1 MVLPEASVVGMQSG
15 TSISEYTT
23 KNENSLFLLA
33 AGRQPA
39 SAMFASGQAD
49 NATLT
54 WLIRAGGIVALFVGF
69 ILIFRILSVLGDV
82 IPFVGSLV
90 GFATGLVSF
99 VLALVVGGIVIAIG
113 WLFVRPLLSAG
124 LIIGAGAIAFA
135 YFKYGRKKT
144 EPLTV

>member
-1 MVLPEASVVGMQSG
+1 MSTQTRLSKIYN
-15 TSISEYTT
+15 SIENLLRRKLFRFQTLFI
-23 KNENSLFLLA
+23 NSLL
-33 AGRQPA
+33 
-39 SAMFASGQAD
+39 S
-49 NATLT
+49 
-54 WLIRAGGIVALFVGF
+54 LFVGF

-113 WLFVRPLLSAG
+113 WLFVRPLLSIS